1 MYKKGIEAFPYYL
14 GITSLA
20 DVATRADR
28 VCVLNILGGESR
40 QVTPVSHVFS
50 GGNVAF
56 GTSPGRRGQ
65 GLATSAGDIPVYN
78 NVREGLDDGISFST
92 GVVYLPPSGVRDGVA
107 ELIRVN
113 PDLRKIVMITEKIA
127 VHDAREI
134 RALGQANGIDIFGAN
149 CLGVADSWNRV
160 RIGGA
165 LGGDNPEEVLLKGSI
180 AIFSNS
186 GGFTTTIA
194 QYLSTEGWGTT
205 TLISSGKDVYI
216 HYAARDFAH
225 AFNNDMR
232 SKAAVLY
239 AEPGGYYERGLEF
252 AKPVVA
258 CVVGR
263 WKSKLTRAVGHAGA
277 MAGSGDKAE
286 DKERWFMENFGVDA
300 IFTPENPVVSAKGA
314 IVSNIAHIPLALTA
328 VMKLNNVRP
337 DFEPRGSLSLKPW
350 IANDQGIELPPQL
363 ALRPVEAIPPY
374 DAQIKVL
381 SRQIG
386 AVIPRQNM
394 KDKSGATVMDP
405 RTQVTSV
412 HGHSVLELALLPLEA
427 NFALPLVHE
436 IAGENDR
443 AMLDIAVAAET
454 NLVGDPALM
463 AAEAAR
469 EAGNSPNTIMVAA
482 AAIVGP
488 KRVERT
494 LACARGLID
503 LFAHSGLL
511 DARDEGFDLRPIKV
525 DEKTRALF
533 SATAAEADDPRPE
546 AMLKAVRDRG
556 GKSLFLKFLETLG
569 ARPSRDAILAA
580 IATTIAWG
588 PLMRKRISRLTAE
601 TLPWYLRLYGV
612 MIGASIPAKYHQPG
626 SLCGIS
632 REERFSRWN
641 MADVLFLAL
650 TGKKPSEAEARP
662 LQILIG
668 LLISNG
674 PGSISAQGAKG
685 RRCRRRP
692 ADSRPR
698 SDQQGDGRLSHPQRL
713 QPRGQRVRGNG
724 LPAGAVQGCQPA
736 GSDRPQSWHR
746 PQGYGGTI
754 CRDLQGGESRNR
766 RRTGLDGP
774 RALPGVHH
782 PIFRGKPVN
791 YDPRERFIAEFMEK
805 RGDYNVF
812 HAFYRELV
820 QALYDA
826 GASRYVFC
834 VNVDAVIAA
843 LLLAV
848 LWKDYRS
855 GALTEKDLET
865 AAFNVFL
872 YGRMIGAAAEIDDH
886 LNRGR
891 NMDTRSP
898 QEQCAFVV

>member
-1 MYKKGIEAFPYYL
+1 MFKRGIEGFPYYL
-14 GITSLA
+14 GVGALDRI
-20 DVATRADR
+20 ATREDR

-40 QVTPVSHVFS
+40 QVTPVSHAFS

-65 GLATSAGDIPVYN
+65 VLPTPAGAIPVYN
-78 NVREGLDDGISFST
+78 NVREGLDDGHAFNT

-107 ELIRVN
+107 ELVRIN
-113 PDLRKIVMITEKIA
+113 PQLEKIVMITEKIS

-165 LGGDNPEEVLLKGSI
+165 LGGDNPQEVLLKGSV

-194 QYLSTEGWGTT
+194 QYLGTEGWGTT

-216 HYAARDFAH
+216 HYAARDFTH
-225 AFNNDMR
+225 AFNHDIR

-239 AEPGGYYERGLEF
+239 AEPGGYYEHGVKF
-252 AKPVVA
+252 SKPVVA

-277 MAGSGDKAE
+277 MAGSGDRAE
-286 DKERWFMENFGVDA
+286 DKERWFMESFGVDQ
-300 IFTPENPVVSAKGA
+300 IFTPENPVASAKGA
-314 IVSNIAHIPLALTA
+314 VVVNIAHIPLALTA
-328 VMKLNNVRP
+328 VMKLNNVRS
-337 DFEPRGSLSLKPW
+337 DFAPRGSLSLKPW
-350 IANDQGIELPPQL
+350 VANDQGIKLPAHL
-363 ALRPVEAIPPY
+363 ALPTVEAVLPY
-374 DAQIKVL
+374 NEQIKTL
-381 SRQIG
+381 ARQVG
-386 AVIPRQNM
+386 AVIARQNM

-405 RTQVTSV
+405 KTQVTSV
-412 HGHSVLELALLPLEA
+412 HGHSVLDLAVLPLEA

-436 IAGENDR
+436 IASANDR
-443 AMLDIAVAAET
+443 VMLDIAVAAET

-469 EAGNSPNTIMVAA
+469 EAGNSPNTIIAAA
-482 AAIVGP
+482 AAIIGP
-488 KRVERT
+488 KRVQRS
-494 LACARGLID
+494 LASAARLID

-511 DARDEGFDLRPIKV
+511 DARDEAFDCSGITV
-525 DEKTRALF
+525 DESTRALF
-533 SATAAEADDPRPE
+533 SAAAAEADDPRPE

-556 GKSLFLKFLETLG
+556 GKSLFLRFVESLG

-580 IATTIAWG
+580 VSTTIAWG

-612 MIGASIPAKYHQPG
+612 MIGASIPARHHQHG

-632 REERFSRWN
+632 REERFSRWG

-650 TGKKPSEAEARP
+650 TGKKPTQAEARP

-685 RRCRRRP
+685 AVA
-692 ADSRPR
+692 ADGPQTPSRVQINKAMVGFLTH
-698 SDQQGDGRLSHPQRL
+698 SGYSH
-713 QPRGQRVRGNG
+713 GGNG
-724 LPAGAVQGCQPA
+724 FEGMAFLLEQFKDAGLKDPT
-736 GSDRPQSWHR
+736 DRNH
-746 PQGYGGTI
+746 
-754 CRDLQGGESRNR
+754 
-766 RRTGLDGP
+766 GLDLKAMATRFAEAYKERKSQSKESGLEGP

-782 PIFRGKPVN
+782 PIFKGKPVN
-791 YDPRERFIAEFMEK
+791 YDPRERFIAEFMTE
-805 RGDYNVF
+805 RGDYNAF

-820 QALYDA
+820 QALYDT
-826 GASRYVFC
+826 GATRYVFC

-855 GALTEKDLET
+855 GVLSEKDLET

-891 NMDTRSP
+891 NMDTRTP

>member
-1 MYKKGIEAFPYYL
+1 MFKKGIEAFPYYL
-14 GITSLA
+14 GVNSLSE
-20 DVATRADR
+20 VATRTDR

-40 QVTPVSHVFS
+40 QVTPVSHAFS
-50 GGNVAF
+50 GGNVVF

-65 GLATSAGDIPVYN
+65 VLSTPVGDIPVYN
-78 NVREGLDDGISFST
+78 NVREGLDDGLSFNT

-107 ELIRVN
+107 ELVRVN
-113 PDLRKIVMITEKIA
+113 PTLQKIVMITEKIS

-165 LGGDNPEEVLLKGSI
+165 LGGDSPEEVLLKGSI

-194 QYLSTEGWGTT
+194 QYLGTEGWGTT
-205 TLISSGKDVYI
+205 TLVSSGKDVYI

-225 AFNNDMR
+225 AFNNDVR

-239 AEPGGYYERGLEF
+239 AEPGGYYERDVKF
-252 AKPVVA
+252 DKPVVA

-286 DKERWFMENFGVDA
+286 DKERWLMESFGVEE
-300 IFTPENPVVSAKGA
+300 IFTPERPIVSAKGA
-314 IVSNIAHIPLALTA
+314 VVTNIAHIPLALTA

-350 IANDQGIELPPQL
+350 IANDQGLSLPPYL
-363 ALRPVEAIPPY
+363 ALPAVEAMAPY
-374 DAQIKVL
+374 NGQIKAL

-394 KDKSGATVMDP
+394 KDKSGATVMDSK
-405 RTQVTSV
+405 TQVTSV
-412 HGHSVLELALLPLEA
+412 HGHSVLDLALLPLEA

-454 NLVGDPALM
+454 NLVGDAALI
-463 AAEAAR
+463 AADAAR
-469 EAGNSPNTIMVAA
+469 EGGNSPNTVMAAA
-482 AAIVGP
+482 AAIIGP
-488 KRVERT
+488 KRVERA
-494 LACARGLID
+494 LACAAKLID
-503 LFAHSGLL
+503 IFAHSGLL
-511 DARDEGFDLRPIKV
+511 DSRDEGFDFSAIKV
-525 DEKTRALF
+525 DAHTRALF
-533 SATAAEADDPRPE
+533 VAMAAEASDPRPE

-556 GKSLFLKFLETLG
+556 GKSLFLKFLDSLG
-569 ARPSRDAILAA
+569 ARPSRDAVLAA
-580 IATTIAWG
+580 ISTTIAWG
-588 PLMRKRISRLTAE
+588 PLMRKRISRITAE

-612 MIGASIPAKYHQPG
+612 MIGASIPGKHHKPG

-650 TGKKPSEAEARP
+650 TGKKPTESEARP

-685 RRCRRRP
+685 AVAADGPQTPSRIQINKAMVGFLTHSGYSHGGNGFEGMAFLLERFKDANLKDP
-692 ADSRPR
+692 ADRN
-698 SDQQGDGRLSHPQRL
+698 H
-713 QPRGQRVRGNG
+713 G
-724 LPAGAVQGCQPA
+724 LDLRAMATRFA
-736 GSDRPQSWHR
+736 ETYKEEKSQSKD
-746 PQGYGGTI
+746 I
-754 CRDLQGGESRNR
+754 
-766 RRTGLDGP
+766 GLDGP

-782 PIFRGKPVN
+782 PIFKGKPVN

-820 QALYDA
+820 QALYEI
-826 GASRYVFC
+826 GATRYVFC

-848 LWKDYRS
+848 LWKDFRS

-891 NMDTRSP
+891 NMDTRTP